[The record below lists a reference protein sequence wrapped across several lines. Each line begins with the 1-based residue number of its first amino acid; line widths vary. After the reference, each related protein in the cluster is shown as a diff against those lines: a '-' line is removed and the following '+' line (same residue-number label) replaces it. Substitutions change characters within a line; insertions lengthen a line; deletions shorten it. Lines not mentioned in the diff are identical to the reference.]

1 MFTTY
6 DPGKR
11 QKTLDERGLDMARV
25 SQVFIGRT
33 YSIEDDRFDY
43 GELRWVT
50 YGQLDGRTV
59 VVVWTPRDETR
70 RIISLRK
77 ANDIEDARYRSH
89 L

>member
-1 MFTTY
+1 MFITY
-6 DPGKR
+6 DPAKR

-77 ANDIEDARYRSH
+77 ANDSEDARYRSH